1 MTATKTNLT
10 SSRLDRLAIGGRIRA
25 LRKQRGFTGSKLA
38 SRAGVNGG
46 QLNLIERGKARGS
59 VQTLAWLAVAL
70 RTTVDQILYGKG
82 WPSTDPLDA
91 GLIDVKAMGRRIRRV
106 RLSRSGSERT
116 MATACGVSIADA
128 RGWERG
134 LGAIPDAPE
143 LVRLAIYLRRS
154 IDFILCNVSRRGTL
168 WRMAEARAK
177 KTADA
182 TRTARRRKHP

>member
-10 SSRLDRLAIGGRIRA
+10 STRLDRAAIGGRIRE
-25 LRKQRGFTGSKLA
+25 LRKRRGFTALRLGT
-38 SRAGVNGG
+38 RAGVNKGH
-46 QLNLIERGKARGS
+46 LCLIEQGKAGGS
-59 VQTLAWLAVAL
+59 LQTMAAIAVAL
-70 RTTVDQILYGKG
+70 RTTVDQILYDKG

-116 MATACGVSIADA
+116 MAAACGFTIADV

-134 LGAIPDAPE
+134 SGAIPDAAE

-154 IDFILCNVSRRGTL
+154 IDFLLCNVSRRGAL
-168 WRMAEARAK
+168 WRMAEAKAK
-177 KTADA
+177 KQADA
-182 TRTARRRKHP
+182 ARKAAT